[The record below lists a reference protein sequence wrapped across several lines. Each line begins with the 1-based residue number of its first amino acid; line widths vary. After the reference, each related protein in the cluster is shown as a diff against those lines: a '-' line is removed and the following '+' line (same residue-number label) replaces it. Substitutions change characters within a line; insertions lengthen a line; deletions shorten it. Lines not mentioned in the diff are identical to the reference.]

1 MERFI
6 GLIGIVVILGIAF
19 LVSNNRKK
27 INIRLVL
34 SGIGLQIIL
43 AVLILKVGPVKQFFQ
58 TLGQGMQQIEHFAK
72 DGANFVYGGIAG
84 SQPGM
89 PRGGKADSTL
99 SMNILIQNGIPA
111 ATAANSLKNVQL
123 SMKDIKLRA
132 DSTTLA
138 KMGVVVPTV
147 SERSNPFGARLAAIS
162 AIVPD
167 SAMMATIF
175 AGDAPT
181 AALLVRNQDRYIEPA
196 PDYRAP
202 TSFVFAFNITATIIL
217 VCALVAIMYHLRIM
231 QFLVSVVAKA
241 MNFVMRVSGAEALSN
256 VASAFV
262 GQIEAQVM
270 IQPYLK
276 GMTKSELLASMT
288 GSLACIAGG
297 ILIVYVSF
305 GAKAE
310 YLLAASMMAAP
321 GALVVSKIIFP
332 ETEKSETMG
341 SVKLEVKSQYTNLI
355 DAIAHGATDGFK
367 ISMNVLALLL
377 AFIALVSMIN
387 ALLGLIPE
395 SWAGAPITLDWIFG
409 WIFRP
414 ISWCMGIPSEDV
426 VSASTLFGQKLTINE
441 FIAFQHMTS
450 KEVPI
455 VTEKGLLITSIA
467 ICGFANFSSVGM
479 QIGGIGAL
487 APERRGDL
495 ARLGLK
501 ALLGG
506 TLASYLSATIA
517 GILF

>member
-19 LVSNNRKK
+19 LFSNNRRK
-27 INIRLVL
+27 INLRLVL
-34 SGIGLQIIL
+34 SGIALQILL
-43 AVLILKVGPVKQFFQ
+43 AVLILKVKPVTQFFQ
-58 TLGQGMQQIEHFAK
+58 ILGSGMQEIEHFAK
-72 DGANFVYGGIAG
+72 SGADFVYGGIAT
-84 SQPGM
+84 SPGT
-89 PRGGKADSTL
+89 RGGKADSTL
-99 SMNILIQNGIPA
+99 SMAILNDNGIPA
-111 ATAANSLKNVQL
+111 AEAAPTLRAVQL
-123 SMKDIKLRA
+123 AMADISKVTEPTKTSLVNAKVDFTIVENSKQAFSRRLEQISKIRT
-132 DSTTLA
+132 DSTTMA
-138 KMGVVVPTV
+138 VF
-147 SERSNPFGARLAAIS
+147 FGPNNVKTAAILI
-162 AIVPD
+162 ANR
-167 SAMMATIF
+167 
-175 AGDAPT
+175 G
-181 AALLVRNQDRYIEPA
+181 RYIEPA
-196 PDYRAP
+196 GDYRTPGA
-202 TSFVFAFNITATIIL
+202 FVFAFNITATIIL
-217 VCALVAIMYHLRIM
+217 VCALVAILYHLRVM
-231 QFLVSVVAKA
+231 QFFVSIIAKA

-270 IQPYLK
+270 IRPYLAS
-276 GMTKSELLASMT
+276 MTKSELLASMT

-321 GALVVSKIIFP
+321 GALVISKILYP
-332 ETEKSETMG
+332 ETEESQTMG
-341 SVKLEVKSQYTNLI
+341 KVKLQIKSDYTNLI

-377 AFIALVSMIN
+377 AFIALVTLIN
-387 ALLGLIPE
+387 AILGQIDP
-395 SWAGAPITLDWIFG
+395 SITLDWIFG
-409 WIFRP
+409 KLFYP
-414 ISWCMGIPSEDV
+414 IAWCMGVPGEDV
-426 VSASTLFGQKLTINE
+426 SSAATLFGQKLTINE
-441 FIAFQHMTS
+441 FVAFRNMTTNS
-450 KEVPI
+450 VPLM
-455 VTEKGLLITSIA
+455 TEKGLMITSFA

-487 APERRGDL
+487 APERRADL